1 MSFDSVSE
9 ARTRQLGSLVSLLA
23 IGTILVVGAAYLTF
37 GVVKVDWFAERMT
50 ATMVVPD
57 SGGLLPRSKVLL
69 SGIEIGKVTT
79 VQHIGAGIEVA
90 FDYDA
95 DYRVPVTSRVRIEA
109 LSGLGE
115 PYVEFRPTQG
125 GGPFL
130 RDGERVDAAVISA
143 PVSIPDVAR
152 TATELLR
159 QLDPKALSA
168 IVANFSIGLAGTET
182 VIPHLSRSTDLLAA
196 TLLSR
201 TELIRK
207 MLLDMQAEA
216 EQMAWGGEQLSGASA
231 TWADF
236 GPRVAEVAAS
246 IARIIRIGDTPADY
260 LTDTE
265 EMTGLVPLLNQV
277 AGKVDKLG
285 PELRK
290 LLPVFEP
297 LFAML
302 PGLIS
307 RIDLGALISQALHST
322 SPDGAVQL
330 QIGIR

>member
-1 MSFDSVSE
+1 MSADTVSDSR
-9 ARTRQLGSLVSLLA
+9 ARQLGSLVSLLA

-37 GVVKVDWFAERMT
+37 GVVKVDWFAERRT

-79 VQHIGAGIEVA
+79 VRHIGDGIEVA

-95 DYRVPVTSRVRIEA
+95 AYQVPVAGTVRIEA

-115 PYVEFRPTQG
+115 PYVEFRPDHS
-125 GGPFL
+125 GGPSL
-130 RDGERVDAAVISA
+130 RDGQRVDAAVIRP
-143 PVSIPDVAR
+143 PVSIPEVAR
-152 TATELLR
+152 TATELL
-159 QLDPKALSA
+159 QQVDPKALSA
-168 IVANFSIGLAGTET
+168 IVANFTVGLEGTET
-182 VIPHLSRSTDLLAA
+182 VIPQLSRSTDLLAA

-201 TELIRK
+201 TELIRR
-207 MLLDMQAEA
+207 MLIDMQAEA
-216 EQMAWGGEQLSGASA
+216 EQMAWGGNRLSEASGA
-231 TWADF
+231 WADF
-236 GPRVAEVAAS
+236 GPRVAEVADA
-246 IARIIRIGDTPADY
+246 IARVIRIGDTPADY

-265 EMTGLVPLLNQV
+265 QITGLVPLLDQI
-277 AGKVDKLG
+277 ADKVHKLG
-285 PELRK
+285 PDLRE

-307 RIDLGALISQALHST
+307 RIDLGSLISQALHST
-322 SPDGAVQL
+322 SPDGAVHL